1 MFLWYVPVDR
11 GILPAIDVL
20 SNHALVGVSS
30 KCICYSIF
38 VTLYYPICVEGVLY
52 TGPKFT

>member
-1 MFLWYVPVDR
+1 MFLWCVPVDR

-30 KCICYSIF
+30 KDLL
-38 VTLYYPICVEGVLY
+38 LYIDFDIV
-52 TGPKFT
+52 TGPLWRQ